1 LPYDAEAAEERA
13 EAAENSWKRT
23 HGLLPP
29 ARVVQYGWEQEV
41 IVPDPARTPGRN
53 DPCHCGSGKKYKNCC
68 LDKDEAKARKA
79 RTQAEAAAGKEEAG
93 AADAP
98 KTPPPPPKHT
108 TRQPWKGAQ
117 TPRGFQRMNIP
128 RRSGGS

>member
-1 LPYDAEAAEERA
+1 MPQ
-13 EAAENSWKRT
+13 
-23 HGLLPP
+23 P
-29 ARVVQYGWEQEV
+29 ASV
-41 IVPDPARTPGRN
+41 PGRN

-79 RTQAEAAAGKEEAG
+79 RVKADADAAEQAKAASD
-93 AADAP
+93 DAP
-98 KTPPPPPKHT
+98 KTPPRAPKHAT
-108 TRQPWKGAQ
+108 QQPWKGAQ